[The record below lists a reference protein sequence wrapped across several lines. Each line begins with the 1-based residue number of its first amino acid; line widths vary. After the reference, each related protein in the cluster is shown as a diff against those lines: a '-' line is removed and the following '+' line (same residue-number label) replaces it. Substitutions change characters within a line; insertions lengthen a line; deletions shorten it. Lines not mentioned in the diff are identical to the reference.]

1 MLAMALLLTTFLF
14 GAEDPMTNNDVLDL
28 VDKGVSS
35 KLIVAMIQNAE
46 TEFDTSTTTILA
58 LRDKGVP
65 DEVLEAMLNEEGPP
79 DLSDDG
85 KLMVYVSDSQS
96 WQMTGGFA
104 VGGFGGGG
112 YSSGGASPQT
122 AEIIKTFQER
132 CPEIPITN
140 EREKADYVVLLDHEG
155 GKVLFLKDNKV
166 VVFGRDGTTIHS
178 GSTRSLGNAVKDAC
192 KAIHEVESQHGSGE
206 LSQLGQPSHSQGL

>member
-28 VDKGVSS
+28 VGKGVSS
-35 KLIVAMIQNAE
+35 KLIVAMIENAE

-65 DEVLEAMLNEEGPP
+65 DEVLEAMLNAEGPP

-104 VGGFGGGG
+104 VG
-112 YSSGGASPQT
+112 
-122 AEIIKTFQER
+122 EI
-132 CPEIPITN
+132 
-140 EREKADYVVLLDHEG
+140 
-155 GKVLFLKDNKV
+155 
-166 VVFGRDGTTIHS
+166 
-178 GSTRSLGNAVKDAC
+178 STRSRSSAS
-192 KAIHEVESQHGSGE
+192 AI
-206 LSQLGQPSHSQGL
+206 LSASAMVIIP